1 MSPDLR
7 ELFDDAG
14 RTPPTTGSWDPDTI
28 VRRGATARRRRRAAT
43 VVSTVAALA
52 VVVGGVA
59 LLGPLAPNRTEP
71 GDGPTVTPTPAP
83 SATSAPP
90 TPSGSPSATPS
101 GPTPTATVSA
111 CRGTDL
117 VLALGQDGGVAAG
130 TAYLPVVAT
139 TSGGSCALGDAPQV
153 QPLGASGAPVGS
165 AAARQQDPGHAG
177 GIVLVPSG
185 HASFLLAFADTTN
198 FDPAACDPV
207 AVAALSLTVTPGTD
221 PVRLPLPPGYTT
233 CRKDVS
239 SLGLP
244 LEVSRWQPTI
254 TGQLPETSGSG
265 SASATP

>member
-14 RTPPTTGSWDPDTI
+14 RTPPTTGPWDPDTI

-59 LLGPLAPNRTEP
+59 LLGPLAPHGTEP

-83 SATSAPP
+83 SATPAPP
-90 TPSGSPSATPS
+90 TPSSSPSATPS
-101 GPTPTATVSA
+101 GPSPTATVSA

-117 VLALGQDGGVAAG
+117 VLALGQGGGVAAG

-153 QPLGASGAPVGS
+153 QPLAASGAPVGL
-165 AAARQQDPGHAG
+165 AAARQQDAGLAG

-185 HASFLLAFADTTN
+185 HASFLVAFADTAN
-198 FDPAACDPV
+198 YDQVACDPV
-207 AVAALSLTVTPGTD
+207 AVAALSVTITPGTD
-221 PVRLPLPPGYTT
+221 PVRLPLPSGYST

-239 SLGLP
+239 AFGMP
-244 LEVSRWQPTI
+244 LEVSRWNPTD
-254 TGQLPETSGSG
+254 TGLVPETSGSG
-265 SASATP
+265 SAAATS